1 MNKATKLDT
10 QIQATTEEVD
20 IISSSDEILA
30 ELGIN
35 YITVKAM
42 KPGEKR
48 ASYHAV
54 INWLTEYQVNSKNN

>member
-1 MNKATKLDT
+1 MNKATELDT
-10 QIQATTEEVD
+10 QIKATTEEVD

-42 KPGEKR
+42 KPGEN
-48 ASYHAV
+48 A
-54 INWLTEYQVNSKNN
+54 N